1 MTKVSSPFS
10 VAISFAILAIATSVV
25 AAHLEGR
32 FTTPQQTMLPGG
44 IPISIIPFSRNVSTL
59 VDFLVLDP
67 LVIYFLLRSRM
78 QWRAVD
84 DRLKIKRGL
93 PSYHRIGLAI
103 LCAMLGIFA
112 MKFYVEGSVFYD
124 ATLIPNANG
133 QPTVT
138 VTGWIV
144 YSWTA
149 SYIALISFSII
160 EHGFHVA
167 RLLTFSES
175 DIPYAPFHPDGAG
188 GVRFL
193 MEPSLTAGY
202 AMIGLLA
209 TFVVFLIHDKILY
222 HIDSNRLLG
231 FGVYIVVALP
241 LFGLP
246 FWKLHE
252 LMKARRAKYL
262 FDSLDQ
268 TLADA
273 RIAGDRKDWTAL
285 AGCVAAIES
294 ADKYK
299 KLVGAFP
306 VWPVP
311 FALALPSLS
320 SIAAA
325 VLPFIQKFIFSSAPS
340 GLLPG

>member
-1 MTKVSSPFS
+1 M
-10 VAISFAILAIATSVV
+10 TSVV

-32 FTTPQQTMLPGG
+32 LTTPQHVTLPGG
-44 IPISIIPFSRNVSTL
+44 IPTSIIPFSRNVSTL

-78 QWRAVD
+78 QWRAVNQ
-84 DRLKIKRGL
+84 RLKTNGGL
-93 PSYHRIGLAI
+93 TPYHRVGLMT

-112 MKFYVEGSVFYD
+112 MKFYVEGSIFYD
-124 ATLIPNANG
+124 ATLIPKSNG
-133 QPTVT
+133 QSTVT

-149 SYIALISFSII
+149 AYIALLSFCVI
-160 EHGFHVA
+160 EHGVHVA
-167 RLLTFSES
+167 RLLTLSES

-188 GVRFL
+188 GIRFL
-193 MEPSLTAGY
+193 MEPSLTTGY

-209 TFVVFLIHDKILY
+209 TFVIFLIHDKILY

-231 FGVYIVVALP
+231 FGIYIVVALP

-246 FWKLHE
+246 FWKLHQ
-252 LMKARRAKYL
+252 LMKARRDKYL

-311 FALALPSLS
+311 LALALPSLS
-320 SIAAA
+320 SVAAA
-325 VLPFIQKFIFSSAPS
+325 VIPFLQKFIFASAPS